1 MNKEFRIWNLNTK
14 SWENPENF
22 AVNLLT
28 GEVLSFDWHTDNGKT
43 WAEDSLYSYK
53 IQQYTGLT
61 DSTGKKIFE
70 GDIVLFQE
78 KYKYQIYW
86 LDVDASFDLALVHDD
101 ESFFHMPT
109 FRCGSALQM
118 KVIGNIFETPE
129 LLKP

>member
-1 MNKEFRIWNLNTK
+1 MNKEFKFWCKGT
-14 SWENPENF
+14 SSNPNF
-22 AVNLLT
+22 NKKGWWTFPNYLLSKYY
-28 GEVLSFDWHTDNGKT
+28 GDLSIFES
-43 WAEDSLYSYK
+43 EDFVSCQS
-53 IQQYTGLT
+53 TGLT

-86 LDVDASFDLALVHDD
+86 LDVDASFDLALIHDD

-129 LLKP
+129 LIK